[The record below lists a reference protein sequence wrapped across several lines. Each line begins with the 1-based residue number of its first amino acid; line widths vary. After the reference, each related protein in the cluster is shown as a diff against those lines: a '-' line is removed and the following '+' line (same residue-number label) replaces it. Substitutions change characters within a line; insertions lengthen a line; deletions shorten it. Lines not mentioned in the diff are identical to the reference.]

1 MANQGELRSCSSFQL
16 SGLSPDLA
24 DLVSRSP
31 APSIFPEGAPQYIPG
46 LLGRTGSPTQVGPG
60 RGRRMCLAG
69 LFVSKPSPG
78 PVTVG
83 ARTRVTCLCCPPTSA
98 DVSRRSLRSLLSWL
112 LTLSMIF
119 SLSARPVARSSYTIF
134 DVDPEELRR
143 RSNEAAIRQAAE
155 RAAFM
160 AHLEEGKSLRKE
172 RALRQEAERKSRLRK
187 AIQESL
193 EEAVNAAANAGR
205 TSVAVKAASY
215 DATRSDL
222 ITEAQEVAD
231 EVAAGLPARLQSER
245 AHD

>member
-1 MANQGELRSCSSFQL
+1 MHRVGRRRRIGREIDGLLECHCHGPTRVVVALLADVTQEGSADRTTLAMANQGELRSCSSFQL

-83 ARTRVTCLCCPPTSA
+83 VRTRVTCLCCPPTSA

-119 SLSARPVARSSYTIF
+119 PCQPGPLLDPAIRSSMWTQKNSDVEVMRQPSDKPLREPRSWHTSRRAKVCERKGCSAKRPKESLGCERQYKSLSKK
-134 DVDPEELRR
+134 L
-143 RSNEAAIRQAAE
+143 
-155 RAAFM
+155 
-160 AHLEEGKSLRKE
+160 
-172 RALRQEAERKSRLRK
+172 
-187 AIQESL
+187 
-193 EEAVNAAANAGR
+193 
-205 TSVAVKAASY
+205 
-215 DATRSDL
+215 
-222 ITEAQEVAD
+222 
-231 EVAAGLPARLQSER
+231 
-245 AHD
+245 